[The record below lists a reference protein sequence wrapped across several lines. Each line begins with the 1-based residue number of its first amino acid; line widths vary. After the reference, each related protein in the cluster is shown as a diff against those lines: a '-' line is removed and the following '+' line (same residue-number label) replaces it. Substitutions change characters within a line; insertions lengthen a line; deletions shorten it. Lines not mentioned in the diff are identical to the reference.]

1 MSACSVCVCVGVCGC
16 VLCAWCAGGGER
28 EEGNGGRE
36 REERGSEGGKER
48 EKRERDRRDGDRVH
62 MPHLSQGVDFHCV
75 RCTKFLEGK
84 RVISKQCGLREMIS
98 HILLSRVGHRLRQ
111 RCPDHYRCPVGR
123 SSAVLKK
130 VTCLSLAASRTV
142 GMGSKVFLV
151 FHGCL

>member
-1 MSACSVCVCVGVCGC
+1 
-16 VLCAWCAGGGER
+16 
-28 EEGNGGRE
+28 
-36 REERGSEGGKER
+36 
-48 EKRERDRRDGDRVH
+48 

-75 RCTKFLEGK
+75 RCTKFLEAK

-130 VTCLSLAASRTV
+130 ATCLSLAASRTV
-142 GMGSKVFLV
+142 GMGSNCMKHGENELLHFLMQYSKVCIIIMNTHSFLGIPWLPV
-151 FHGCL
+151 RTCSIEKSGV